1 MECSIRAQDELCV
14 LVTAMRKHGAP
25 QHIRSDNGLEFIAYA
40 IQDWTAQ
47 HQIQMRYIKPSSPW
61 ENGYIESFHDKL
73 RNECLNREVFGSLA
87 EARVVIEAWRHEYN
101 ECRPHSSLGHP
112 PPPAE
117 VAARCQT
124 PLRATPCAVFESER
138 EQHNINNP
146 RTLELHL

>member
-1 MECSIRAQDELCV
+1 
-14 LVTAMRKHGAP
+14 MRKHGAP

-112 PPPAE
+112 PPGGGG
-117 VAARCQT
+117 
-124 PLRATPCAVFESER
+124 
-138 EQHNINNP
+138 
-146 RTLELHL
+146 RTLSNSAPGYALRCV